1 MSMLKEF
8 KDKATRK
15 NMALDKPT
23 KSRQNTTWVG
33 KDTNDEIFDWYKSMG
48 LMSECRL
55 RERVLELILR
65 ESKKGKEMKFTKQK
79 LREMI
84 RSTLLREADG
94 DDDDDTYGMMQ
105 RYHDNIRNNPDH
117 PANKPP
123 VDKSPVDK
131 SPEAQK
137 MMADVETFAKT
148 LGTPK
153 QLGDRN
159 RYDVEPVRGLEVS
172 FIVQTK
178 TNGKIVL
185 KIQVSATGDYLPAGG
200 AMDLEDLEDVADG
213 MVKMSQVLKK
223 IATSGL
229 PARDVTIQKRM

>member
-1 MSMLKEF
+1 MKI
-8 KDKATRK
+8 
-15 NMALDKPT
+15 T
-23 KSRQNTTWVG
+23 KHQ
-33 KDTNDEIFDWYKSMG
+33 
-48 LMSECRL
+48 
-55 RERVLELILR
+55 
-65 ESKKGKEMKFTKQK
+65 

-84 RSTLLREADG
+84 RSSILREADG

-105 RYHDNIRNNPDH
+105 MYHDKIRNNPDH

-123 VDKSPVDK
+123 VDKSPVNK

-159 RYDVEPVRGLEVS
+159 RYDVEPMRGLEVS

-185 KIQVSATGDYLPAGG
+185 KVQVSATDNYLPRGG

-213 MVKMSQVLKK
+213 MVKMSQIMKK
-223 IATSGL
+223 IAASGL
-229 PARDVTIQKRM
+229 PIRDVSIQSRM

>member
-1 MSMLKEF
+1 MKI
-8 KDKATRK
+8 
-15 NMALDKPT
+15 T
-23 KSRQNTTWVG
+23 KHR
-33 KDTNDEIFDWYKSMG
+33 
-48 LMSECRL
+48 
-55 RERVLELILR
+55 
-65 ESKKGKEMKFTKQK
+65 

-84 RSTLLREADG
+84 RSSILRESN
-94 DDDDDTYGMMQ
+94 DDYDDIQDTMRM
-105 RYHDNIRNNPDH
+105 YHDNIRNNPDH

-159 RYDVEPVRGLEVS
+159 RYDVEPMRGLEVS

-185 KIQVSATGDYLPAGG
+185 KVQVSATDNYLPRGG

-229 PARDVTIQKRM
+229 PVRDVSIQSRL

>member
-1 MSMLKEF
+1 MKI
-8 KDKATRK
+8 
-15 NMALDKPT
+15 T
-23 KSRQNTTWVG
+23 KHR
-33 KDTNDEIFDWYKSMG
+33 
-48 LMSECRL
+48 
-55 RERVLELILR
+55 
-65 ESKKGKEMKFTKQK
+65 

-84 RSTLLREADG
+84 RSSILRESN
-94 DDDDDTYGMMQ
+94 DDYDDIQDTMRM
-105 RYHDNIRNNPDH
+105 YHDNIRNNPDH

-123 VDKSPVDK
+123 VDNSPVDK

-159 RYDVEPVRGLEVS
+159 RYDVEPTRGLEVS

-185 KIQVSATGDYLPAGG
+185 KVQVSATDNYLPRGG

-229 PARDVTIQKRM
+229 PVRDVSIQSRL